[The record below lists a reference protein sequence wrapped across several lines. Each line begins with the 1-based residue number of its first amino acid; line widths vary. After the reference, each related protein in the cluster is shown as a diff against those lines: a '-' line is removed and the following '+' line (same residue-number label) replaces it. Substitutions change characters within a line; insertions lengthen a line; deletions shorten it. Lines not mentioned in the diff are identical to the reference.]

1 MECKCQIQL
10 HVECEYAFWLCDVMP
25 LSSLMTSG
33 QDLEPCYDND
43 TTEKSY
49 DKKQNTR
56 ILF

>member
-1 MECKCQIQL
+1 ML
-10 HVECEYAFWLCDVMP
+10 

-43 TTEKSY
+43 TIEKNY